1 MTHISVLI
9 GSVLVC
15 ASFLAGCANP
25 TLIVVPHAS
34 RCGDKPDDAKIAS
47 FECAPPKPVPAGA
60 TYQTIVDIARDD
72 RQALKECG
80 INMQALRNKVNGCNQ
95 AVDKFN
101 SEIDKINAANKQR

>member
-15 ASFLAGCANP
+15 TSFLAGCANR

-34 RCGDKPDDAKIAS
+34 RCGDKSDDAKIAS
-47 FECAPPKPVPAGA
+47 FECASPKPVPGGA

-80 INMQALRNKVNGCNQ
+80 IKMQELRDMINSCNLRVDEFNVKIDRINKEN
-95 AVDKFN
+95 
-101 SEIDKINAANKQR
+101 NKR